1 MMRKTWKLTGI
12 LAFALVFAGA
22 KRARADIVVTD
33 DDQDTVTGEYQYDV
47 ELTSGAY
54 LKPGDGLVIYDFPG
68 LITTGPDAPS
78 LTGLPGFNTN
88 FTVVQSLTGNAIL
101 APTSSVNNNPPGN
114 NVDASVAD
122 LNSLGPPFSTTADK
136 PLVTNVSIIYN
147 GGSNLG
153 PTADEVGVLTLY
165 TTFKGPNATDNSDS
179 ATGSKDSSGPEFTA
193 EVDSG
198 QVTVPVPEPATSVAG
213 LGMAMIALS
222 ARWTGRKKV

>member
-1 MMRKTWKLTGI
+1 MRTTSKFKGI
-12 LAFALVFAGA
+12 LALALFLAGA
-22 KRARADIVVTD
+22 KIASADIIVTD
-33 DDQDTVTGEYQYDV
+33 DDQNTVTGEYQYDV
-47 ELTSGAY
+47 ELATGAL

-68 LITTGPDAPS
+68 LITTGPDAPT
-78 LTGLPGFNTN
+78 LTGLPGFSTN
-88 FTVVQSLTGNAIL
+88 FSVVLSLTGNAIL

-114 NVDASVAD
+114 NVDASVAA

-136 PLVTNVSIIYN
+136 ALVTNVSIIYN
-147 GGSNLG
+147 GSSNLG

-165 TTFKGPNATDNSDS
+165 TTFNGPHATDNSDS
-179 ATGSKDSSGPEFTA
+179 ATGSKDSSGPELTA

-213 LGMAMIALS
+213 LGIAMIALS